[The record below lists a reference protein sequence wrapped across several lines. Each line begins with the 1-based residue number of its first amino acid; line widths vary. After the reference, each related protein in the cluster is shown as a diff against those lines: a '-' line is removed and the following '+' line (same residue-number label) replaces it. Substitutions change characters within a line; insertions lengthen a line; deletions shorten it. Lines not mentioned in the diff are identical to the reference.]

1 MGNPD
6 VDAAGV
12 AHQAAVT
19 QVLADDGAFPNS
31 RLPLVVFPGA
41 FALAGEDPARTI
53 ERTFSAH
60 GWGGGW
66 RNGVYGFH
74 HYHSSAHE
82 VLGVYRGS
90 ARVQFGGEKGIA
102 LDVAAG
108 DVVVI
113 PAGVA
118 HKNLGASPD
127 FAVVGAYPDGQRW
140 DMNYGKGGERP
151 GADARIAKVA
161 LPRMDPVQGAGGPL
175 LGLWGAVRPER
186 P

>member
-1 MGNPD
+1 MKTI
-6 VDAAGV
+6 AE
-12 AHQAAVT
+12 
-19 QVLADDGAFPNS
+19 VLRDDGTFPNS
-31 RLPLVVFPGA
+31 VLPLVAFQGA
-41 FALAGEDPARTI
+41 FDLAGGDLAHRI
-53 ERTFSAH
+53 EEVFAAN

-90 ARVQFGGEKGIA
+90 ARVQLGGEHGIA
-102 LDVAAG
+102 VRIAVG

-140 DMNYGKGGERP
+140 DMNYGKAGERP
-151 GADARIAKVA
+151 EADARIARVT
-161 LPRMDPVQGAGGPL
+161 LPRMDPVHGAGGPL
-175 LGLWGAVRPER
+175 LGLWGAVQAGKP
-186 P
+186 